1 MLALEE
7 YFPGADD
14 LLLCGIF
21 PYCSN
26 GIFAKGEIV
35 MVEKNVVSISFADQ
49 SKAYQ
54 AFTELKN
61 LSAAGAISVDSAA
74 IVVRDK
80 DGAVSFPDGIDEV
93 TGAGFAGGGLIGML
107 VGVLGGPL
115 GMLLGWGSGAL
126 IGGAFDASRATATD
140 EVVAEF
146 SRALPVDSTAVIA
159 EIAEP
164 SEAAVNE
171 LVAQL
176 GGTVIRRPVDEVVA
190 ELTAAE
196 AAAEAAQAEA
206 HRVMREQK
214 REERK
219 EALEERWE
227 SFKSR
232 FRRD

>member
-1 MLALEE
+1 
-7 YFPGADD
+7 
-14 LLLCGIF
+14 
-21 PYCSN
+21 
-26 GIFAKGEIV
+26 
-35 MVEKNVVSISFADQ
+35 MVEKNVISISFADQ

-93 TGAGFAGGGLIGML
+93 TGAGFAGGGLVGML

-126 IGGAFDASRATATD
+126 IGGALDATRATATD

-190 ELTAAE
+190 E

-206 HRVMREQK
+206 HRVMREKK

-219 EALEERWE
+219 ETVEEWWE
-227 SFKSR
+227 SVKSR

>member
-1 MLALEE
+1 
-7 YFPGADD
+7 
-14 LLLCGIF
+14 
-21 PYCSN
+21 
-26 GIFAKGEIV
+26 

-93 TGAGFAGGGLIGML
+93 TGAGFAGGGLVGML

-126 IGGAFDASRATATD
+126 IGGALDATRATATD

-159 EIAEP
+159 EIA
-164 SEAAVNE
+164 
-171 LVAQL
+171 
-176 GGTVIRRPVDEVVA
+176 
-190 ELTAAE
+190 
-196 AAAEAAQAEA
+196 
-206 HRVMREQK
+206 
-214 REERK
+214 
-219 EALEERWE
+219 
-227 SFKSR
+227 
-232 FRRD
+232 

>member
-1 MLALEE
+1 MALEV
-7 YFPGADD
+7 YFPGLMTCYYAVF
-14 LLLCGIF
+14 F

-26 GIFAKGEIV
+26 GIFVKREIV

-93 TGAGFAGGGLIGML
+93 TGAGFAGGGLVGML

-126 IGGAFDASRATATD
+126 IGGALDATRATATD

-190 ELTAAE
+190 ELAAAE

-206 HRVMREQK
+206 HRVMREKK

-219 EALEERWE
+219 ETVEEWWE
-227 SFKSR
+227 SVKSR

>member
-1 MLALEE
+1 VGGALEA
-7 YFPGADD
+7 P
-14 LLLCGIF
+14 
-21 PYCSN
+21 
-26 GIFAKGEIV
+26 
-35 MVEKNVVSISFADQ
+35 
-49 SKAYQ
+49 
-54 AFTELKN
+54 
-61 LSAAGAISVDSAA
+61 
-74 IVVRDK
+74 
-80 DGAVSFPDGIDEV
+80 
-93 TGAGFAGGGLIGML
+93 
-107 VGVLGGPL
+107 
-115 GMLLGWGSGAL
+115 
-126 IGGAFDASRATATD
+126 RATATD

-190 ELTAAE
+190 ELAAAE

-206 HRVMREQK
+206 HRVMREKK

-219 EALEERWE
+219 ETVEEWWE
-227 SFKSR
+227 SVKSR

>member
-1 MLALEE
+1 
-7 YFPGADD
+7 
-14 LLLCGIF
+14 
-21 PYCSN
+21 
-26 GIFAKGEIV
+26 
-35 MVEKNVVSISFADQ
+35 MVEKNVISISFADQ

-93 TGAGFAGGGLIGML
+93 TGAGFAGGGLVGML

-126 IGGAFDASRATATD
+126 IGGALDATRATATD

-146 SRALPVDSTAVIA
+146 SRALPVDSTAV
-159 EIAEP
+159 IAEP

-190 ELTAAE
+190 ELAAAE

-206 HRVMREQK
+206 HRVMREKK

-219 EALEERWE
+219 ETVEEWWE
-227 SFKSR
+227 SVKSR